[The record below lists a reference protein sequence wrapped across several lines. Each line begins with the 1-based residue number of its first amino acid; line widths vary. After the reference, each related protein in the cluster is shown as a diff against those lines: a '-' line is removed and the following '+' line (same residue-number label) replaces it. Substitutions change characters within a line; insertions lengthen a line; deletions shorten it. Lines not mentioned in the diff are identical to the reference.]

1 MSHKCAQ
8 NQSMSHKFFFF
19 FEQKQLGAK
28 LMASQQKTEERIK
41 KWQDLRQAVASLKV
55 RILENDLEEFAVHIC
70 YLISQVK

>member
-1 MSHKCAQ
+1 MSHKCAFF
-8 NQSMSHKFFFF
+8 FFFF

>member
-1 MSHKCAQ
+1 MRRLTDQCLSEFCV
-8 NQSMSHKFFFF
+8 FFQ
-19 FEQKQLGAK
+19 QKQLGAK